1 MLIAFLAATTQAKSS
16 LSVYKIVKANAE
28 KITDTNAEA
37 INKRLIAAISK
48 GQAKSQGNWHLR
60 AYKVGSYELPEF

>member
-1 MLIAFLAATTQAKSS
+1 M
-16 LSVYKIVKANAE
+16 KANAE